1 MRLSLD
7 ALLVLDA
14 VSRRGS
20 FAAAA
25 EELHRVTSAVS
36 YAVQKL
42 EQDLD
47 LLIFDRSGHRAKL
60 TEAGEA
66 LLEEGRDLLA
76 HAQRVEDRVRK
87 LAGGWESEL
96 AISVDSLIG
105 FAPLIPALCDFYAL
119 NSPTRLRFTDEVLG
133 GSWDALVT
141 RRADLAVGASGDPPS
156 GAPLSFATRPLGAVE
171 FVFAVAPHHPLAAAE
186 EPIPPEALAGHRT
199 VALAD
204 SSRNLPPRSSGL
216 SRNEATLTVTTP
228 AAKLAAQ
235 ISGVGIGHLPR
246 VIAAPH
252 LAVGTLVEK
261 RLAEP
266 APLVQLSIAWRS
278 REKGKALNWWI
289 ERLSSLVF
297 SGVRS
302 VDVEAPV
309 AGGLFFGQ
317 R

>member
-14 VSRRGS
+14 VNRRGS

-36 YAVQKL
+36 YAVQKM

-47 LLIFDRSGHRAKL
+47 LQIFDRSGHRARL

-66 LLEEGRDLLA
+66 LLEGGRELLA

-96 AISVDSLIG
+96 VIAVDSLIG
-105 FAPLIPALCDFYAL
+105 FAPLIPVLCDFYAL
-119 NSPTRLRFTDEVLG
+119 NAPTRLSFSDQVLG
-133 GSWDALVT
+133 GTWDALVA

-156 GAPLSFATRPLGAVE
+156 GAPFSFATRRLGAVE
-171 FVFAVAPHHPLAAAE
+171 FVFAVAPHHPLAGAAE
-186 EPIPPEALAGHRT
+186 PILPELLAGHRT

-204 SSRNLPPRSSGL
+204 TSRNLPARSSGL
-216 SRNEATLTVTTP
+216 SANQETLTVTTP

-246 VIAAPH
+246 AMAAPH
-252 LAVGTLVEK
+252 LAVGTLVER

-266 APLVQLSIAWRS
+266 APLVQLSLAWRS
-278 REKGKALNWWI
+278 REKGRALNWWI
-289 ERLSSLVF
+289 DQLSTRNYP
-297 SGVRS
+297 GVM
-302 VDVEAPV
+302 VDSAD
-309 AGGLFFGQ
+309 
-317 R
+317 

>member
-14 VSRRGS
+14 VQRRGS

-60 TEAGEA
+60 TEAGVA
-66 LLEEGRDLLA
+66 LLEGGRDLLA
-76 HAQRVEDRVRK
+76 HARRVEDRVRK
-87 LAGGWESEL
+87 LALGWESEL
-96 AISVDSLIG
+96 VIAVDSLIG
-105 FAPLIPALCDFYAL
+105 FAPLIPVLCDFYAL
-119 NSPTRLRFTDEVLG
+119 NSPTRLRFSDEILG
-133 GSWDALVT
+133 GSWDALVS

-156 GAPLSFATRPLGAVE
+156 GAPVSFATRRLGAVE
-171 FVFAVAPHHPLAAAE
+171 FVFAVAPHHPLASAD
-186 EPIPPEALAGHRT
+186 EPIPPEALAGHRA

-204 SSRNLPPRSSGL
+204 TSRNLPPRSSGL
-216 SRNEATLTVTTP
+216 AGNEATLTVTTP

-235 ISGVGIGHLPR
+235 IAGLGIGHLPR
-246 VIAAPH
+246 GMVAPH

-261 RLAEP
+261 RLAEA
-266 APLVQLSIAWRS
+266 APPVQLALAWRS
-278 REKGKALNWWI
+278 REKGKALNWWV
-289 ERLSSLVF
+289 ERLSVLRYQ
-297 SGVRS
+297 GVS
-302 VDVEAPV
+302 
-309 AGGLFFGQ
+309 
-317 R
+317 

>member
-7 ALLVLDA
+7 ALQVIDA
-14 VSRRGS
+14 VQRRGS

-47 LLIFDRSGHRAKL
+47 VLIFDRRGHRAKL

-66 LLEEGRDLLA
+66 LLEEGRELLA
-76 HAQRVEDRVRK
+76 HARRVEDRVRK

-96 AISVDSLIG
+96 VIAVDALVG

-119 NSPTRLRFTDEVLG
+119 NAPTRLRFSDEILG
-133 GSWDALVT
+133 GAWDALVS
-141 RRADLAVGASGDPPS
+141 RRADLAVGAGGDPPAGGTVS
-156 GAPLSFATRPLGAVE
+156 LATRRLGEAE
-171 FVFAVAPHHPLAAAE
+171 FVFVVAPHHPLASVA
-186 EPIPPEALAGHRT
+186 EPITPEQLAGHRT

-204 SSRNLPPRSSGL
+204 SSRSLPARSSGL
-216 SRNEATLTVTTP
+216 VSNAETLTVSTP

-235 ISGVGIGHLPR
+235 IAGIGIGHMPR
-246 VIAAPH
+246 RTAAPH

-261 RLAEP
+261 RLVEASP
-266 APLVQLSIAWRS
+266 PVTLSLAWRS
-278 REKGKALNWWI
+278 REKGKALDWWI
-289 ERLSSLVF
+289 TQLSGLGPVLVPP
-297 SGVRS
+297 R
-302 VDVEAPV
+302 
-309 AGGLFFGQ
+309 
-317 R
+317 

>member
-25 EELHRVTSAVS
+25 EELHRVPSAVS

-47 LLIFDRSGHRAKL
+47 LLIFDRSGHRAVL
-60 TEAGEA
+60 TEAGAA
-66 LLEEGRDLLA
+66 LLDGGRELLA
-76 HAQRVEDRVRK
+76 HARRVEDRVRK

-96 AISVDSLIG
+96 VIAVDTLVG
-105 FAPLIPALCDFYAL
+105 FAPLIPVLCDFYAL
-119 NSPTRLRFTDEVLG
+119 QAPTRLRFGDEILG

-156 GAPLSFATRPLGAVE
+156 GAPVSFATRRLGSVE
-171 FVFAVAPHHPLAAAE
+171 FVFAVAPHHPLATAD

-204 SSRNLPPRSSGL
+204 SSRSLPARTTGL
-216 SRNEATLTVTTP
+216 RPNEETLTVATP
-228 AAKLAAQ
+228 AAKLAAH

-246 VIAAPH
+246 HLAEPH

-261 RLAEP
+261 QLAEAVP
-266 APLVQLSIAWRS
+266 VVPLSLAWRS
-278 REKGKALNWWI
+278 REKGQALDWWI
-289 ERLSSLVF
+289 ERLSTLELPWL
-297 SGVRS
+297 RRE
-302 VDVEAPV
+302 D
-309 AGGLFFGQ
+309 
-317 R
+317 